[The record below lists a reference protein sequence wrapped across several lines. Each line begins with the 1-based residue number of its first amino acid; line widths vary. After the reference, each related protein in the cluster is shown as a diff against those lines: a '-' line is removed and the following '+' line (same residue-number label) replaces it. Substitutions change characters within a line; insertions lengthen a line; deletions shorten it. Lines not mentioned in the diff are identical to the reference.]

1 MGVFWESPAAIVA
14 KLEDSTWFLRKAAV
28 EALGKLPAEALQAH
42 ADALVAKLE
51 DSIAYVRQAAV
62 EVLGKLPAEADGRTR
77 LEMAWGARAALSR
90 SR

>member
-42 ADALVAKLE
+42 AAALVAKLE
-51 DSIAYVRQAAV
+51 DSDGVVCLTGRRWISLATQTSHLRPSWYLWIA
-62 EVLGKLPAEADGRTR
+62 
-77 LEMAWGARAALSR
+77 WS
-90 SR
+90 